1 MPLYVLDS
9 DSCIYALKGTHPL
22 LVQRLMDSEPGELGT
37 TAITVAELRYGM
49 LNSTRAETNLARLGA
64 FLSQLVVINFD
75 ETSASHYAEIR
86 LGLSRRGQLIGSLD
100 MLIAAATRAA
110 APHSSRTTNAN
121 SPASRDS
128 TGKTG
133 PYWTIRSLSAQ
144 RAGLRS
150 G

>member
-110 APHSSRTTNAN
+110 GATLVTNNEREFSRVPGLDWENW
-121 SPASRDS
+121 SRLDN
-128 TGKTG
+128 
-133 PYWTIRSLSAQ
+133 P
-144 RAGLRS
+144 
-150 G
+150 